1 MSEVQPSLYPD
12 ILRFDYRLPHLTEN
26 LGRQRKT
33 KIVAIG
39 SSSTAGVGTVVPFP
53 HRLEQALRTRFYGH
67 AIDVLNRGVSGQESP
82 EELSRFE
89 CDVVAEM
96 PTLVIWQI
104 GTNAVYHQVDYG
116 YDDVED
122 AIAVGL
128 QWLATLRTDV
138 ILMDLQFTQE
148 MVRLNA
154 DSLAKGH
161 VGPDGTK
168 MGFADD
174 VGLRIGRAA
183 AAAGVN
189 VFRRWA
195 LMKRWYEDGVPLA
208 QMDDG
213 GSLHTGEWATKWV
226 SIALDRERGRSR
238 PWGASPGP
246 RHLIC

>member
-12 ILRFDYRLPHLTEN
+12 ILRFSFRLPHLTES
-26 LGRQRKT
+26 LGRRRKT
-33 KIVAIG
+33 RIVAIG
-39 SSSTAGVGTVVPFP
+39 SSSTVGVGTIVPFP
-53 HRLEQALRTRFYGH
+53 YRLEQALRTRFYGH
-67 AIDVLNRGVSGQESP
+67 QIDLLNRGVSGQESP

-89 CDVVAEM
+89 CDVLAET
-96 PTLVIWQI
+96 PALVIWQL
-104 GTNAVYHQVDYG
+104 GTNAVFHQVDYG

-128 QWLATLRTDV
+128 QWLATIPADV
-138 ILMDLQFTQE
+138 ILMDLQFTRE

-161 VGPDGTK
+161 TGPDGTR

-174 VGLRIGRAA
+174 VEFRIGRAA

-208 QMDDG
+208 EMDDG
-213 GSLHTGEWATKWV
+213 GSLHTSEWATKWV
-226 SIALDRERGRSR
+226 SIALDRAIGNAVGPVRG
-238 PWGASPGP
+238 A
-246 RHLIC
+246 RHQTFDI